1 MTDAA
6 SPRKRITTER
16 RDRPFRGGIAL
27 CVAGLIVLLAGG
39 ALAYGQ
45 QATQILAAEDRA
57 ELPAEITFDADD
69 GAYAI
74 VLLRELPGFES
85 IDRLV
90 PITTCAVALA
100 DGTSVDVSGARQS
113 GSLETDLGTSL
124 GRFEALDGPT
134 TVACS
139 FGDSVARTGYFVAVA
154 PERSSIRI
162 ISYVLMGVGIAVIA
176 AGIVLIIIGVRG
188 RMVVADAATV

>member
-6 SPRKRITTER
+6 TPRKRITTER
-16 RDRPFRGGIAL
+16 RDRPFRAGIAL
-27 CVAGLIVLLAGG
+27 WVAGLMVLLGG
-39 ALAYGQ
+39 GGVAYGQ
-45 QATQILAAEDRA
+45 QATQILAGEDRA

-74 VLLRELPGFES
+74 VLPGFES
-85 IDRLV
+85 FDRLV

-100 DGTSVDVSGARQS
+100 DGTSVDVSGARQN

-124 GRFEALDGPT
+124 GRFEAPDGPT

-162 ISYVLMGVGIAVIA
+162 ISYVLMGVGITVIA

-188 RMVVADAATV
+188 RMVVTDAATV

>member
-6 SPRKRITTER
+6 TPRKRITTER
-16 RDRPFRGGIAL
+16 RDRPFRAGIAL
-27 CVAGLIVLLAGG
+27 CVAGLIVLLGGG
-39 ALAYGQ
+39 AVAYGQ

-74 VLLRELPGFES
+74 VLPGFES
-85 IDRLV
+85 FDRLV

-100 DGTSVDVSGARQS
+100 DGTSVDVSGARQN

-124 GRFEALDGPT
+124 GRFEAPDGPT

-162 ISYVLMGVGIAVIA
+162 ISYVLMGVGITVIA

-188 RMVVADAATV
+188 RMVVTDAATV

>member
-6 SPRKRITTER
+6 TPRKRITTER
-16 RDRPFRGGIAL
+16 RDRPFRAGIAL
-27 CVAGLIVLLAGG
+27 CVAGLIVLLGGG

-74 VLLRELPGFES
+74 VLPGFES
-85 IDRLV
+85 FDRLV

-100 DGTSVDVSGARQS
+100 DGTSVHVSGARQN

-124 GRFEALDGPT
+124 GRFEAPDGPT

-162 ISYVLMGVGIAVIA
+162 ISYVLMGVGITVIA

-188 RMVVADAATV
+188 RMVVTDAATV

>member
-6 SPRKRITTER
+6 TPRKRITTER
-16 RDRPFRGGIAL
+16 RDRPFRAGIAL
-27 CVAGLIVLLAGG
+27 CVAGLIVLLGGG
-39 ALAYGQ
+39 AVAYGQ

-85 IDRLV
+85 FDRLV

-124 GRFEALDGPT
+124 GRFEAPDGPT

-162 ISYVLMGVGIAVIA
+162 ISYVLMGVGITVIA

-188 RMVVADAATV
+188 RMVVTDAATV

>member
-16 RDRPFRGGIAL
+16 RDRPFRAGIAL

-39 ALAYGQ
+39 AVAYGQ

-74 VLLRELPGFES
+74 VLLRQLPGFES
-85 IDRLV
+85 IR
-90 PITTCAVALA
+90 PAGA
-100 DGTSVDVSGARQS
+100 DH
-113 GSLETDLGTSL
+113 
-124 GRFEALDGPT
+124 
-134 TVACS
+134 
-139 FGDSVARTGYFVAVA
+139 
-154 PERSSIRI
+154 
-162 ISYVLMGVGIAVIA
+162 
-176 AGIVLIIIGVRG
+176 
-188 RMVVADAATV
+188 VV

>member
-1 MTDAA
+1 MT
-6 SPRKRITTER
+6 
-16 RDRPFRGGIAL
+16 
-27 CVAGLIVLLAGG
+27 
-39 ALAYGQ
+39 
-45 QATQILAAEDRA
+45 
-57 ELPAEITFDADD
+57 
-69 GAYAI
+69 
-74 VLLRELPGFES
+74 
-85 IDRLV
+85 
-90 PITTCAVALA
+90 VALA

-124 GRFEALDGPT
+124 GRFEAPDGPT

-139 FGDSVARTGYFVAVA
+139 FGDSVERTGYFVAVA

-188 RMVVADAATV
+188 RMVVTDAATV